1 MPDCLSG
8 TLGYIPSM
16 IAAEQD
22 FNYYD
27 NRRTYFSRQDASM
40 EGDPV
45 IFIGDSNIDGMDV
58 SRVCE
63 GAALRGIGGDTQ
75 RGGLNRINFGGSANS
90 IHRARAVVWM
100 LGTND
105 TFYESDGCV
114 LNLPFMWDQLAM
126 GMTGKWVAC
135 HVLPVGQGN
144 LSAHNGKTGAQLN
157 ACIDTTNA
165 YINTKFAGNQNV
177 AIVNVKST
185 LAPNGYLDP
194 QYTIDGVHLSKAGC
208 DVWRAAV
215 RTALTG
221 LGVSGVT

>member
-1 MPDCLSG
+1 MADCLGG

-16 IAAEQD
+16 VAAEQD
-22 FNYYD
+22 FNHYD
-27 NRRTYFSRQDASM
+27 NRRTYFARQDANM

-45 IFIGDSNIDGMDV
+45 LFVGDSNIDGMDV
-58 SRVCE
+58 SRMCE
-63 GAALRGIGGDTQ
+63 GAANRGIGGDTF
-75 RGGLNRINFGGSANS
+75 RGGLNRVNYGGSANA

-105 TFYESDGCV
+105 TFYETDGCV
-114 LNLPFMWDQLAM
+114 ANLPYMWDQLAM
-126 GMTGKWVAC
+126 GMTGKWVVC

-144 LSAHNGKTGAQLN
+144 LSAQNGKNGAQLN
-157 ACIDTTNA
+157 ACIDTTNS
-165 YINTKFAGNQNV
+165 YINTKFAGNSNV

-185 LAPNGYLDP
+185 LAPSGYIAS

-208 DVWRAAV
+208 DVWRSAV

-221 LGVSGVT
+221 LGVTGIT